1 MTMIYANCHLL
12 TSGRICLSINSL
24 EDDCHANM
32 TLFDITPDTLR
43 EWADKLEATIKEK
56 AIKDRIEAEMGL
68 P

>member
-1 MTMIYANCHLL
+1 MTYANAHLL
-12 TSGRICLSINSL
+12 SSGRICLSINHL
-24 EDDCHANM
+24 ADGCHSNM

-43 EWADKLEATIKEK
+43 EWAEKLEETIKEK